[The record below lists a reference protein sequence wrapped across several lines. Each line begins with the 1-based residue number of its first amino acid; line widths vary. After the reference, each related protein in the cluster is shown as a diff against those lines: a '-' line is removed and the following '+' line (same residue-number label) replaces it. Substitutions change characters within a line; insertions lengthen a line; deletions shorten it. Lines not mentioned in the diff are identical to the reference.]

1 MKKIIFAAM
10 LVMALSVPSFNT
22 FADNNQTKT
31 ELSKDDIK
39 SIEKDTKS
47 RCKEL
52 RKAGWEPLASAATME
67 YSMKKYR
74 IYVESNGDD
83 VIAIT
88 GIALGQNQKIGRE
101 SAVHS
106 GIASYAN
113 RAAAQI
119 TGKLKSVMST
129 DAQNM
134 SQDEIDKF
142 GAAYEQAVNEKLPAF
157 VKEHFVLVRQDKS
170 GLKEFNVFMTIN
182 EKAAREARVEAAR
195 QAQELT
201 QLQTLS
207 EMVDEFIGE
216 PVDGE

>member
-1 MKKIIFAAM
+1 MKKTICSLM
-10 LVMALSVPSFNT
+10 LAMALGVPSFVS
-22 FADNNQTKT
+22 FADSNTTAT
-31 ELSKDDIK
+31 ELTKDEIK
-39 SIEKDTKS
+39 AIEKDTKN

-52 RKAGWEPLASAATME
+52 KKAGWEPLASAATME
-67 YSMKKYR
+67 YSMNKYR
-74 IYVESNGDD
+74 KYIESNGEN

-134 SQDEIDKF
+134 SQEEIDKF
-142 GAAYEQAVNEKLPAF
+142 GAAYEQAVNEKLPAL
-157 VKEHFVLVRQDKS
+157 VKEHFVLVRQDKN
-170 GLKEFNVFMTIN
+170 GMKEFNVFMSLN
-182 EKAAREARVEAAR
+182 EKAAMDVRLEAAR
-195 QAQELT
+195 QAKELT

-207 EMVDEFIGE
+207 EMVEEFIGE
-216 PVDGE
+216 PVEAE